1 MRKRFAAQFFALQ
14 TVLKGVFMTDSRR
27 KIAALLFIIVTAAV
41 LFLFSGNGDT
51 AYAAENLTDGTY
63 TVSVS
68 NDMPMGKDNIS
79 DTAVL
84 EKQNGMYYLS
94 LTFNVAKLAEFNV
107 AKLADIRLEIED
119 KTVGSQVV
127 EESED
132 TATYCYTLSEKN
144 ISSPLPFVA
153 DIVPMGQSGLNREIE
168 VTADLSSA
176 EKTNDTV
183 ENRGERPAE
192 FVPRLLT
199 NAGSEYLQ
207 ETGTL
212 FIIPSATA
220 VLGDESC
227 DVSVYAYYAD
237 GDELQPVS
245 SESNRLLLENTG
257 EYRIV
262 YQASSALYKTSEGND
277 TYTEYIVKVL
287 SDTGVSPLAKFE
299 DINDILPEETTL
311 QASRITSGTLYNTAA
326 ARMKTVSDRYE
337 VFDVNLYT
345 ADGKAAELSGAVLIG
360 ISENSEFA
368 GEEMR
373 VYFLSESGLLGELT
387 CTESNGYVEFET
399 DRLGTFIVCIPGV
412 AFVMPMW
419 GYAVILAVCLFVAA
433 AAITLAVIFVRKR
446 RTEHERTNV
455 PR

>member
-51 AYAAENLTDGTY
+51 AYAAENLTNGTY

-94 LTFNVAKLAEFNV
+94 LTFNVAKLA
-107 AKLADIRLEIED
+107 DIRLEIED

-132 TATYCYTLSEKN
+132 TATYCYTLSKKN

-153 DIVPMGQSGLNREIE
+153 DVVPMGQSGLNSEIK
-168 VTADLSSA
+168 VTVNLSSA
-176 EKTNDTV
+176 EKTSDTV

-192 FVPRLLT
+192 FVPTLLT

-207 ETGTL
+207 ETGTT
-212 FIIPSATA
+212 FTVPSAAA
-220 VLGDESC
+220 VLGGEDC
-227 DVSVYAYYAD
+227 DVTVSTYYVNGDALQSVA
-237 GDELQPVS
+237 
-245 SESNRLLLENTG
+245 SENNRLHLEKQG
-257 EYRIV
+257 EYRII
-262 YQASSALYKTSEGND
+262 YRASSLLYKTSEGND
-277 TYTEYIVKVL
+277 TYTEYIVKVI
-287 SDTGVSPLAKFE
+287 SDVGVSPLAKFE

-311 QASRITSGTLYNTAA
+311 QASRITSGTLYNTVAE
-326 ARMKTVSDRYE
+326 RMKTVSDHYE
-337 VFDVNLYT
+337 VFDVNLYDAVGNT
-345 ADGKAAELSGAVLIG
+345 IELSNTVRIG
-360 ISENSEFA
+360 ISENSEYV
-368 GEEMR
+368 GEEIE
-373 VYFLSESGLLGELT
+373 VYYLSESGMLGKLT
-387 CTESNGYVEFET
+387 CAELNGYIEFET
-399 DRLGTFIVCIPGV
+399 DKTGTFIVCIPGV

-419 GYAVILAVCLFVAA
+419 GYAVILVACVLVVAA
-433 AAITLAVIFVRKR
+433 AVTVTVILVRRKKKAKKLQEKAI
-446 RTEHERTNV
+446 E
-455 PR
+455 

>member
-94 LTFNVAKLAEFNV
+94 LTFNVAKLA
-107 AKLADIRLEIED
+107 DIRLEIED

-168 VTADLSSA
+168 VTVDLSSA

-192 FVPRLLT
+192 FVPTLLT

-207 ETGTL
+207 ETGTT
-212 FIIPSATA
+212 FTIPSATA
-220 VLGDESC
+220 VLGSESC
-227 DVSVYAYYAD
+227 DVIISTYYVN
-237 GDELQPVS
+237 GDELQSVAF
-245 SESNRLLLENTG
+245 ENNQLHLEKQG

-262 YQASSALYKTSEGND
+262 YRASSPLYKTSEEND
-277 TYTEYIVKVL
+277 TYTEYIVKVI
-287 SDTGVSPLAKFE
+287 SDVGVSPLAKFE

-326 ARMKTVSDRYE
+326 ERMKTVSDHYE
-337 VFDVNLYT
+337 AFDVNLYDAGGNT
-345 ADGKAAELSGAVLIG
+345 IELSDTVRIG
-360 ISENSEFA
+360 ISENSEYV
-368 GEEMR
+368 GEEIE
-373 VYFLSESGLLGELT
+373 VYYLSESGMIGKLT
-387 CTESNGYVEFET
+387 CAEQNGYIEFET

-419 GYAVILAVCLFVAA
+419 GYAVILVACVLVVA
-433 AAITLAVIFVRKR
+433 AAITIPIVVVKR
-446 RTEHERTNV
+446 RKKKKSQSGE
-455 PR
+455 PAG

>member
-94 LTFNVAKLAEFNV
+94 LTFNVAKLA
-107 AKLADIRLEIED
+107 DIRLEIED

-132 TATYCYTLSEKN
+132 AATYCYTLSEKN

-153 DIVPMGQSGLNREIE
+153 DIVPMGQSGLNREIN
-168 VTADLSSA
+168 VTVDLSSA
-176 EKTNDTV
+176 EKTSDTI

-192 FVPRLLT
+192 FVPTLLT

-207 ETGTL
+207 ETGTA
-212 FIIPSATA
+212 FTVPSATA
-220 VLGDESC
+220 VLGSESC
-227 DVSVYAYYAD
+227 NVAISTYYVN
-237 GDELQPVS
+237 GDELQSVA
-245 SESNRLLLENTG
+245 SENNRLSLDKKG

-262 YQASSALYKTSEGND
+262 YRASSPLYKTSDGND
-277 TYTEYIVKVL
+277 TYMEYIVKIFSGV
-287 SDTGVSPLAKFE
+287 GVSPLAKFE
-299 DINDILPEETTL
+299 DINGILPEGVTL
-311 QASRITSGTLYNTAA
+311 QASRIETGALYNTAA
-326 ARMKTVSDRYE
+326 ERMKTVSDHYE
-337 VFDVNLYT
+337 VFDVNLYD
-345 ADGKAAELSGAVLIG
+345 AEGKAIDLSDTVRIG
-360 ISENSEFA
+360 ISESSEYV
-368 GEEMR
+368 GEEIEI
-373 VYFLSESGLLGELT
+373 YYLSESGMLGKLT
-387 CTESNGYVEFET
+387 CTELNGYVEFET
-399 DRLGTFIVCIPGV
+399 DRLGAFIVCIPGV

-419 GYAVILAVCLFVAA
+419 GYAVILVACVLVVAA
-433 AAITLAVIFVRKR
+433 AVTVTVVLVRRKKKANKS
-446 RTEHERTNV
+446 TEA
-455 PR
+455 